1 MNDHH
6 PRSDDPERQRALE
19 EFRRLGEKA
28 ASAANA
34 RAAAVYPA
42 FEGSE
47 ALRRLLRAHRD
58 YEELTDLL
66 TEERD
71 MARGSLDLAAMA
83 RRRLVALWGGPVLIA
98 MDDPMR
104 TAIADVVIEAMVSR
118 LLFEAASA
126 SEEQSPG
133 SDTGSGAVRHMLA
146 AAVEDLGD
154 DEAYKLLAM
163 ALRHAGQYDPVAELR
178 GDLGLTRSG
187 RTRRAPSP

>member
-6 PRSDDPERQRALE
+6 PRSDDPDRQRALQ
-19 EFRRLGEKA
+19 EFRRLGEQA
-28 ASAANA
+28 ASAADA
-34 RAAAVYPA
+34 RAATVYPA
-42 FEGSE
+42 FERSE
-47 ALRRLLRAHRD
+47 ALKRLLRTHRD

-104 TAIADVVIEAMVSR
+104 AAIADVVIEAMVSR
-118 LLFEAASA
+118 LLLEAASS
-126 SEEQSPG
+126 SEEQDMG
-133 SDTGSGAVRHMLA
+133 ADTGSSTVRHTLA

-154 DEAYKLLAM
+154 DEAYELLAM

-178 GDLGLTRSG
+178 EDLG
-187 RTRRAPSP
+187 

>member
-6 PRSDDPERQRALE
+6 PRIDDPERQRALQ

-28 ASAANA
+28 AAAADA

-42 FEGSE
+42 FERSE

-83 RRRLVALWGGPVLIA
+83 RRRLVALWDGPVLIA

-104 TAIADVVIEAMVSR
+104 TAIADVVIEAMAAQLV
-118 LLFEAASA
+118 FEATLAA
-126 SEEQSPG
+126 EGRELPAG
-133 SDTGSGAVRHMLA
+133 TGSEAIRAWLA
-146 AAVEDLGD
+146 DAVEELGD
-154 DEAYKLLAM
+154 DEVFDLIAG
-163 ALRHAGQYDPVAELR
+163 ALRNAGRADPIAELR
-178 GDLGLTRSG
+178 EDLGL
-187 RTRRAPSP
+187 